1 MNLRQFQGLEV
12 TIQIGVIWN
21 NGVHVATRDDEVYQ
35 YLLYQLDNF
44 YVEVWYHIE
53 FEVINRFIAFD
64 DIDRLEPYLQR
75 IDIYADLG
83 IE

>member
-1 MNLRQFQGLEV
+1 MDLRQFNGLDESV
-12 TIQIGVIWN
+12 QIAMIWD

-35 YLLYQLDNF
+35 YLLYQLDSF

-53 FEVINRFIAFD
+53 FEVINRFIAFNSL
-64 DIDRLEPYLQR
+64 DRLDPYLQQ